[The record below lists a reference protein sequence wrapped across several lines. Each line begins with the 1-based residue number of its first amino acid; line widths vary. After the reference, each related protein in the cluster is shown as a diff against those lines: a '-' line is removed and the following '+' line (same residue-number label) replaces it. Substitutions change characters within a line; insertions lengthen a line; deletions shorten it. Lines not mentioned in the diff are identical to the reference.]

1 MAKKSKKEKK
11 AKKAKAEMVGMMI
24 EAKGFDV
31 AHKIW
36 LAGVGAYG
44 KAYDAA
50 ADGVGKVGGQSGV
63 LFDDLVKR
71 GEEIEGDVRERLS
84 SNKAVA
90 KMTKRMAKVT
100 GQVTEQVS
108 KVRGRVTEATED
120 VTGTVSK
127 FQNEQRERLEAR
139 MERMRDALGID
150 KFTGKTKIA
159 DKLHS
164 KLDDLE
170 EKVASLRASSGGIDD
185 KVKARVE
192 RLSTEIAAIGG
203 KVKKARK
210 AVTKVAKKAVAA
222 RKSVT
227 KKAPVA
233 KKAVAKKTAPKK
245 AAVKK
250 TAAKKVVAKKTI
262 AKKTVAK
269 KVATKKTAAKKP
281 AAKKAVKAKAPV
293 AKKSATPKVDANG
306 RLARAVGKADDLKV
320 IKGVGPALE
329 KKLNQNGIF
338 HYWQIAD
345 LRKAQIQALESELN
359 FPGRVTRDAW
369 KTQARVL
376 AKAATV

>member
-210 AVTKVAKKAVAA
+210 TVTKVAKKAVAA
-222 RKSVT
+222 RKTVT

-233 KKAVAKKTAPKK
+233 KKVVAKKAAPKK

-250 TAAKKVVAKKTI
+250 TVAKKTVAKKTVTKKVVAKKT
-262 AKKTVAK
+262 VAK
-269 KVATKKTAAKKP
+269 KPV
-281 AAKKAVKAKAPV
+281 AKKAVKAKAPA
-293 AKKSATPKVDANG
+293 AKKAATPKVDANG

-345 LRKAQIQALESELN
+345 LRKAQIQALESELS

>member
-1 MAKKSKKEKK
+1 MAKKSKKDKK
-11 AKKAKAEMVGMMI
+11 AKKAKAKMVGMMI

-71 GEEIEGDVRERLS
+71 GEEIEGDVRDRLGS
-84 SNKAVA
+84 SKAVA
-90 KMTKRMAKVT
+90 KMTKQMAKVT
-100 GQVTEQVS
+100 DQVTEQVS

-127 FQNEQRERLEAR
+127 FQHEQRERLEAR

-170 EKVASLRASSGGIDD
+170 EKVASLRASSGGVDE

-192 RLSTEIAAIGG
+192 RLGAEISAIGG

-210 AVTKVAKKAVAA
+210 TVTKVAKKAVAA
-222 RKSVT
+222 RKTVT
-227 KKAPVA
+227 KTAPVA
-233 KKAVAKKTAPKK
+233 KKAVAKKAAP
-245 AAVKK
+245 KK
-250 TAAKKVVAKKTI
+250 TAAR
-262 AKKTVAK
+262 
-269 KVATKKTAAKKP
+269 KTAVKKP
-281 AAKKAVKAKAPV
+281 VARKAVKTKAPV
-293 AKKSATPKVDANG
+293 AKKVAKKAVTPEVDDNG
-306 RLARAVGKADDLKV
+306 RLARAAGKADDLKML
-320 IKGVGPALE
+320 KGVGPALE

-338 HYWQIAD
+338 HYWQIAA
-345 LRKAQIQALESELN
+345 LRKVQIQALESDLGY
-359 FPGRVTRDAW
+359 PGRVTRDAW
-369 KTQARVL
+369 KAQARVL
-376 AKAATV
+376 AKAAAV

>member
-11 AKKAKAEMVGMMI
+11 AKKAKAKMVGMLI

-71 GEEIEGDVRERLS
+71 GEEIEGDVRERLA
-84 SNKAVA
+84 SNKAVS
-90 KMTKRMAKVT
+90 KMTEQMAKVT
-100 GQVTEQVS
+100 GQVSEQVS

-120 VTGTVSK
+120 VTDTVSK
-127 FQNEQRERLEAR
+127 FQNEQRERLEVR

-150 KFTGKTKIA
+150 KFAGKPKIA

-170 EKVASLRASSGGIDD
+170 EKVASLRANSHGVDD

-210 AVTKVAKKAVAA
+210 TVTKVAKKAVSA
-222 RKSVT
+222 RKTVT
-227 KKAPVA
+227 KKAPVSKKVVA
-233 KKAVAKKTAPKK
+233 KKAAPKK
-245 AAVKK
+245 AATKK
-250 TAAKKVVAKKTI
+250 PVAKKVTAKKAVTKKPAAKKVVAKKPVK
-262 AKKTVAK
+262 AKA
-269 KVATKKTAAKKP
+269 P
-281 AAKKAVKAKAPV
+281 AAKKA
-293 AKKSATPKVDANG
+293 ATPKVDANG

-329 KKLNQNGIF
+329 KKLKQNGIF

-345 LRKAQIQALESELN
+345 LRKAQIEALESELS